1 MHLTLPWSFAEVPML
16 CHQSAQKDLGIAFLR
31 RLQHRWPMN
40 HTLSSK
46 ESDHLSEIL
55 DIMMGS
61 SDSTFVF
68 IVENTRDSNCGG
80 KKKRKRS
87 WRLGMVPGMDLGDK

>member
-1 MHLTLPWSFAEVPML
+1 MP

-31 RLQHRWPMN
+31 RLQHRWSMD

-55 DIMMGS
+55 DIMVGS

-80 KKKRKRS
+80 KKKKKEKLEAGHGAWDGSRR
-87 WRLGMVPGMDLGDK
+87 